1 MISSLYTIVT
11 LEMDHLPLGSDN
23 STVVGTT
30 TSFVDGIW
38 SVRDHQTLTTNVIGI
53 GSTVIRRVFCNISGI
68 STVSFSSTTLSFDS
82 SLFTYDSQLVEVFTG
97 GISSSFS
104 FGKFS
109 LGRIQFEPRTSP
121 REYNSYN
128 DNGYV
133 GISTAGSCSKI
144 KTIEVCQL
152 HLNN

>member
-23 STVVGTT
+23 TTVVGTT

-53 GSTVIRRVFCNISGI
+53 GSTVVRRVFCNISGI

-109 LGRIQFEPRTSP
+109 RV
-121 REYNSYN
+121 EYSLNQEQVLESITHTMIT
-128 DNGYV
+128 V
-133 GISTAGSCSKI
+133 MLVFQQGSCSKI